1 MMIMEPY
8 PDGSE
13 DKTQSQ
19 TIYIG
24 GHPDKELANHA
35 MGSFEMYM
43 LNRAEYL
50 PDDMAKLLVANI
62 LKRVDEDYG
71 DTVMTIY

>member
-1 MMIMEPY
+1 
-8 PDGSE
+8 
-13 DKTQSQ
+13 
-19 TIYIG
+19 
-24 GHPDKELANHA
+24 
-35 MGSFEMYM
+35 MYM